1 MGTSSRKRTKRIYS
15 KNKENRNKKIERI
28 EKNYEVLKSLG
39 YYEILN
45 AEKKTIPPE
54 KN

>member
-1 MGTSSRKRTKRIYS
+1 MGTSARKRTKRIHI
-15 KNKENRNKKIERI
+15 KNKENRNKKVERI

-39 YYEILN
+39 YHKILN
-45 AEKKTIPPE
+45 AEKKTIPP